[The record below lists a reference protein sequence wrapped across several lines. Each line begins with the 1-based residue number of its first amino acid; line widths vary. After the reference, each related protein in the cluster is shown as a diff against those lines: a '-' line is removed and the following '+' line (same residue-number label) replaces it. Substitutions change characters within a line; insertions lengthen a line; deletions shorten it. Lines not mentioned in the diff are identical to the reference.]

1 MKMTIHEALSRIK
14 MTEKRIAAAANA
26 QFVVANRHNNTKI
39 DGKDISAKVEEL
51 KAAKQSFEALV
62 RNYRTL
68 KSAVAMSNAAT
79 SVTVGDKTYT
89 VVEAIEEKH
98 FAEDRINYLKT
109 IRRSYEMALN
119 TANSNNARVPEGAE
133 RFVASLNMSEKN
145 GNSKEDIKKTMDT
158 YIVDNTW
165 ELVDPNNAAEW
176 LKEMEK
182 DITDFTSN
190 IDFKLSESNATTVID
205 VDLVSEE

>member
-14 MTEKRIAAAANA
+14 TTEKRIGTAACA
-26 QFVVANRHNNTKI
+26 QFVTANRHNNTKI
-39 DGKDISAKVEEL
+39 DGKDISAKVEEF
-51 KAAKQSFEALV
+51 KAAKQSFEALI

-79 SVTVGDKTYT
+79 TIVVGEKTYT
-89 VVEAIEEKH
+89 IVEAIEEKH
-98 FAEDRINYLKT
+98 FAVDRLNYLRM
-109 IRRSYEMALN
+109 IRRSYEQAVA
-119 TANSNNARVPEGAE
+119 TANANNAKVPDGAE

-165 ELVDPNNAAEW
+165 ELVDPNNVGEW
-176 LKEMEK
+176 LKEMENE
-182 DITDFTSN
+182 ITEFTSN

-205 VDLVSEE
+205 VDLVSED